1 MNIQQQLK
9 PRLIEAVCMMIFIIA
24 LISYS
29 IIKLESVP
37 HVPIL
42 LAIIVLLVYGVIR
55 KVPYRALEKSMVS
68 SVSTSITAIY
78 IFLLIGVLISSWLI
92 SGTIPTLLYI
102 GFSIVSA
109 SFFYAIVFIIT
120 SIIGTAI
127 GSSLTTVATVGVAML
142 GVATSIDASLVITA
156 GAIVSGAFF
165 GDKMSPLSDTTN
177 LAATV
182 VGIDL
187 FTHIKNMMY
196 TTIPAFIISLIVYAI
211 LSPNAAAIDTG
222 VVLQYKETLLS
233 TNLIHWYTLIPLVV
247 LVICTIFKLPSLPT
261 LAISAL
267 CGIVISYFHS
277 TIPLNEL
284 FSILY
289 NGFTMNTGVEA
300 IDSLLSRGGMN
311 SMLFT
316 IILIVLSLSMGG
328 LLFALGIIQTLL
340 DSVQRL
346 LTSVG
351 KAITGTALTA
361 IAINFLI
368 GEQYLSILLTGEAYK
383 QKFKSLKL
391 HPKNLSRVMEDAGTV
406 INPLVPWSVCGLFIS
421 SVLAIDVID
430 YLPFAFF
437 CLLSPVM
444 TILFGWLGLTIT
456 KDDSVS
462 AD

>member
-1 MNIQQQLK
+1 MIQSQHGK
-9 PRLIEAVCMMIFIIA
+9 PHVIEALLLMLSVIA
-24 LISYS
+24 IISYS

-37 HVPIL
+37 HIPIL
-42 LAIIVLLVYGVIR
+42 ISITLLIVYGTLK
-55 KVPYRALEKSMVS
+55 KVPYKTMEQSMIQSVS
-68 SVSTSITAIY
+68 SSIGAIY

-92 SGTIPTLLYI
+92 GGTIPTLLYI
-102 GFSIVSA
+102 GLSIVSA

-127 GSSLTTVATVGVAML
+127 GSSLTTVATIGVAML
-142 GVATSIDASLVITA
+142 GVASSIEASLAITA

-196 TTIPAFIISLIVYAI
+196 TTIPAFILALIGYAL
-211 LSPNAAAIDTG
+211 LSPNIQEIDNA
-222 VVLQYKETLLS
+222 LISNYKETLLA
-233 TNLIHWYTLIPLVV
+233 TNLIHWYSVLPLIV
-247 LVICTIFKLPSLPT
+247 LIICTLFKVPSLVT
-261 LAISAL
+261 LAISTIS
-267 CGIVISYFHS
+267 GIVLAYFHS

-289 NGFTMNTGVEA
+289 NGYSMETGIAA

-328 LLFALGIIQTLL
+328 LLFALGIIQALL
-340 DSVQRL
+340 EALQNSLQ
-346 LTSVG
+346 SVG
-351 KAITGTALTA
+351 SVITGAAFTA
-361 IAINFLI
+361 IGINLTI
-368 GEQYLSILLTGEAYK
+368 GEQYLSLLLTGEAFK
-383 QKFKSLKL
+383 EKFKQLKL
-391 HPKNLSRVMEDAGTV
+391 HPKNLARTIEDAGTV
-406 INPLVPWSVCGLFIS
+406 INPLVPWSVCGLFIAS
-421 SVLAIDVID
+421 TLNVSVVD

-444 TILFGWLGLTIT
+444 TILFGWLNVTIT
-456 KDDSVS
+456 KETH
-462 AD
+462 

>member
-1 MNIQQQLK
+1 MIQSQHGK
-9 PRLIEAVCMMIFIIA
+9 PHVIEALLLMLSVIA
-24 LISYS
+24 IISYS

-37 HVPIL
+37 HIPIL
-42 LAIIVLLVYGVIR
+42 ISITLLIVYGTLK
-55 KVPYRALEKSMVS
+55 KVPYKTMEQSMIQSVS
-68 SVSTSITAIY
+68 SSIGAIY

-92 SGTIPTLLYI
+92 GGTIPTLLYI
-102 GFSIVSA
+102 GLSIVSA

-127 GSSLTTVATVGVAML
+127 GSSLTTVATIGVAML
-142 GVATSIDASLVITA
+142 GVASSIEASLAITA

-196 TTIPAFIISLIVYAI
+196 TTIPAFILTLIGYAL
-211 LSPNAAAIDTG
+211 LSPNIQEIDNA
-222 VVLQYKETLLS
+222 LISNYKETLLA
-233 TNLIHWYTLIPLVV
+233 TNLIHWYSVLPLIV
-247 LVICTIFKLPSLPT
+247 LIICTLFKVPSLVT
-261 LAISAL
+261 LAISTIS
-267 CGIVISYFHS
+267 GIVLAYFHS

-289 NGFTMNTGVEA
+289 NGYSMETGIAA

-328 LLFALGIIQTLL
+328 LLFALGIIQALL
-340 DSVQRL
+340 EALQNSLQ
-346 LTSVG
+346 SVG
-351 KAITGTALTA
+351 SVITGAAFTA
-361 IAINFLI
+361 IGINLTI
-368 GEQYLSILLTGEAYK
+368 GEQYLSLLLTGEAFK
-383 QKFKSLKL
+383 EKFKQLKL
-391 HPKNLSRVMEDAGTV
+391 HPKNLARTIEDAGTV
-406 INPLVPWSVCGLFIS
+406 INPLVPWSVCGLFIAS
-421 SVLAIDVID
+421 TLNVSVVD

-444 TILFGWLGLTIT
+444 TILFGWLNVTIT
-456 KDDSVS
+456 KETH
-462 AD
+462 